1 MHLLFFLNHSY
12 KGYTKFSK
20 ISKKC
25 SQLKKKKIKIFDIG
39 TWKKKNLRQCIQCHY
54 NNNIPISNGHI

>member
-12 KGYTKFSK
+12 KGYTKFFK

-25 SQLKKKKIKIFDIG
+25 SQLKKRLSFLYQYTEKK
-39 TWKKKNLRQCIQCHY
+39 LRQCIQCHY
-54 NNNIPISNGHI
+54 SNNIQISNGNI

>member
-1 MHLLFFLNHSY
+1 MHLLFCLNHSY

-25 SQLKKKKIKIFDIG
+25 SQLKKRFKFLDIG
-39 TWKKKNLRQCIQCHY
+39 TWKKLRQCIQCHY
-54 NNNIPISNGHI
+54 SNNIQISYGNI